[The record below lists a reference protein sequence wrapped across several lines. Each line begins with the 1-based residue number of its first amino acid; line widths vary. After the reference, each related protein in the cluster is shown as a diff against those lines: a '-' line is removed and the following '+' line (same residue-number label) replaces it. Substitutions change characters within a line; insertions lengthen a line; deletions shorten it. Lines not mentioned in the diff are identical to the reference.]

1 MGRAQVSSFL
11 LLATAVTALAA
22 PAWVPPP
29 PLANVMVWISAST
42 LRVRYGIEVE
52 RVGVLAAGRLVELR
66 FRVLHPEK
74 ARQLFALG
82 PVLRAQS
89 GVLLGAGEAWRRAHP
104 KADGSCSVFF
114 PNVGAEIESGSRVSL
129 AIGAQQLEPVVAK

>member
-1 MGRAQVSSFL
+1 MGRAQVLSFL
-11 LLATAVTALAA
+11 LLAMAVTSLAA

-52 RVGVLAAGRLVELR
+52 HVGVLAAGRLVEL
-66 FRVLHPEK
+66 
-74 ARQLFALG
+74 G
-82 PVLRAQS
+82 PVLRAES
-89 GVLLGAGEAWRRAHP
+89 GVSLRAGEAWRRARP
-104 KADGSCSVFF
+104 NADGSCSVLF
-114 PNVGAEIESGSRVSL
+114 PNVGAEIEPGSRVSL